1 MKKTQEPLIFHS
13 GKNYGPESASRDIT
27 DKILL
32 SNFFSQRQLDHRNVE
47 TSTTTKQKDKTLM
60 VVFKAKPFK
69 TCQRARYT
77 VTGEFIIGFGR
88 IRIKIKYLNKS
99 KLEL

>member
-47 TSTTTKQKDKTLM
+47 TSKTTMQKDKPLM
-60 VVFKAKPFK
+60 AVFKAN
-69 TCQRARYT
+69 
-77 VTGEFIIGFGR
+77 
-88 IRIKIKYLNKS
+88 LS
-99 KLEL
+99 KLVKELDIPLLENLSLVLAELELR